1 MNDTMSLLLA
11 TTILAVGGLGL
22 FMYKNSDDKESS
34 GDDYNEDS
42 LFTMGSF
49 WGSNDDD
56 DDGTHKE
63 NDKEE
68 EDVEIYEPK
77 SRSRASKT
85 KRNRKTIGSK
95 RRY

>member
-1 MNDTMSLLLA
+1 MYDTMSLLLA

-42 LFTMGSF
+42 LFNMGSF

-63 NDKEE
+63 NEKEE